1 MIQNANRMA
10 KVTGKLIFRNKGF
23 IFIGVV
29 IPFLATLL
37 INLWVKERPTTVED
51 TVIEIESMD
60 EHLQNSVNY
69 NCLCVKVYA
78 SRNDENSISLC
89 RTLARK
95 GLFQIFRVDTSA
107 YTYDEIMENARF
119 TALNDKV
126 GAILLL
132 HPEEEIELYQVG
144 EDKRFDLFK
153 DSLLSG
159 IALQKFK
166 NAHPEAELPSESI
179 KSEMH
184 LLNVNSGTD
193 IDYYSVREVGYCIAI
208 VTIAFVFGGI
218 LILGVVLNEKQDNV
232 YSRIMLTGADRRS
245 YILSKAIV
253 VIAVSLVQT
262 LSMIICFMLF
272 VKVDL
277 GMNVFQF
284 GCIMLAEGIVFNFL
298 SLCVGLLI
306 NSVVAG
312 SVMGFA
318 VWSVSSLLS
327 GAYFDISGASEWFKK
342 IAVLMPQRWAMIWTG
357 MIKNSEPNVYLC
369 IFLVTLAYL
378 FVILVIGLLGFR
390 MNEND

>member
-69 NCLCVKVYA
+69 NCLCVKVYD

>member
-1 MIQNANRMA
+1 
-10 KVTGKLIFRNKGF
+10 
-23 IFIGVV
+23 
-29 IPFLATLL
+29 
-37 INLWVKERPTTVED
+37 
-51 TVIEIESMD
+51 
-60 EHLQNSVNY
+60 
-69 NCLCVKVYA
+69 
-78 SRNDENSISLC
+78 
-89 RTLARK
+89 
-95 GLFQIFRVDTSA
+95 
-107 YTYDEIMENARF
+107 MENARF

-284 GCIMLAEGIVFNFL
+284 GCIMLAEGIVFNFPEPV
-298 SLCVGLLI
+298 CGI
-306 NSVVAG
+306 ADYSVVG
-312 SVMGFA
+312 RV
-318 VWSVSSLLS
+318 
-327 GAYFDISGASEWFKK
+327 
-342 IAVLMPQRWAMIWTG
+342 R
-357 MIKNSEPNVYLC
+357 
-369 IFLVTLAYL
+369 
-378 FVILVIGLLGFR
+378 
-390 MNEND
+390 